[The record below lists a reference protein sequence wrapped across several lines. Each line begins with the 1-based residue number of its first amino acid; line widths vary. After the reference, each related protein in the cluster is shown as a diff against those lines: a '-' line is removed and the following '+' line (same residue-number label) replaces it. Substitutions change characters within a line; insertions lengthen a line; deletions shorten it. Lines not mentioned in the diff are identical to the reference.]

1 MSVGGFIV
9 IRRRKF
15 HNNSSYGKM
24 DSGNQF
30 YEVDLF
36 MRPLA
41 AFAFPVLAAFSL
53 QYGKNSRF
61 SGVSYKL

>member
-9 IRRRKF
+9 VWRRKF
-15 HNNSSYGKM
+15 HNNSSYGKL

-36 MRPLA
+36 MHPLA
-41 AFAFPVLAAFSL
+41 AFSFSVLAAFSL
-53 QYGKNSRF
+53 Q
-61 SGVSYKL
+61 